1 MNKKK
6 SIVLATAIA
15 TVFLIAMVGSA
26 SAADC
31 GAGTAKPVCEC
42 GDTVK
47 GDFTFTGNLVCSDET
62 MNGLTI
68 GADNIIID
76 GAGYKITGDVA
87 NATCSGGE
95 TAPCVTHSGVVNN
108 AGWANIVVKDLEIEK
123 FCTGVVIG
131 TGTTAVENMTVTK
144 CIIHDCGEST
154 SVTHGIHLVA
164 SNNCTISQNE
174 IYNQN
179 GSADMGDC
187 GSGGNG
193 ITMYG
198 GAAAGNYGNHNTIT
212 CNYLHDNAKCGL
224 HAKKCCMYN
233 TISYNNASSNHGA
246 GIMPECKK
254 SDWNTIEYNTMLG
267 NDYHGFYTCGNHNTI
282 RYNTIK
288 DSGYGD
294 PWGSSNGIKIGAG
307 VKPPPYG
314 QYNDVYNNSAC
325 GTDGTDVW
333 ITQDQYGKTNSVDKN
348 TCNTSNNASY
358 CNDYSCANVVSVYYD
373 FDKDNHY
380 SKDLA
385 DCSCGIVGSKGTC
398 ACCNP
403 GLFNSSHANM
413 LNASRICWL
422 TAGDDVNDCDSS
434 ITGEEISY
442 YCDVDS
448 DGYISASVSGTGTEI
463 PPGCQATPGNDCD
476 DTNPNVNPGATEN
489 CTNGIDDDCDG
500 LIDMAD
506 PDCVAPGEEVTV
518 NATVAV
524 AAPEVVCKCEGP
536 DDDPVKPGTQVEPN
550 LWPDT
555 KTVMK
560 CAIVCD
566 PNSIGDIKYVNATTY
581 YPNTTIK
588 ETQTMHVAN
597 ESEKAACCCDT
608 TGLPNETCQVYAGY
622 ITMEACDPAGNY
634 TVTVTATD
642 NSGATGELSNTF
654 EYLSI
659 IGLDL
664 DLNAVGFG
672 TIVPGETKVVPGDGV
687 WGAPNLTVHSIGNDP
702 VDIEVSATDMTSDGN
717 TITKDNIGCEI
728 DALGSQWLNAPKT
741 FSINLECCSY
751 ENVNLSLHVPEGT
764 AQGAYTGKVTFVAK
778 HA

>member
-1 MNKKK
+1 MNTKDV
-6 SIVLATAIA
+6 ILALAIA
-15 TVFLIAMVGSA
+15 AVFLVAAVGSA
-26 SAADC
+26 SADEAITSLPFTTNEDGERYYLTGDLTC
-31 GAGTAKPVCEC
+31 TNTA
-42 GDTVK
+42 
-47 GDFTFTGNLVCSDET
+47 NAI
-62 MNGLTI
+62 TI
-68 GADNIIID
+68 AHNNVLID
-76 GAGYKITGDVA
+76 GQGNKITGNVA
-87 NATCSGGE
+87 AGICTGGSE
-95 TAPCVTHSGVVNN
+95 SNPVETHSGILNKGGYDNVV
-108 AGWANIVVKDLEIEK
+108 VEDLEIEN
-123 FCTGVVIG
+123 FCTGVTMG
-131 TGTTAVENMTVTK
+131 HSTTDVENMTVTGCK
-144 CIIHDCGEST
+144 IHDCGDS
-154 SVTHGIHLVA
+154 SSITHGIHLSGA
-164 SNNCTISQNE
+164 HHSTITKNE
-174 IYNQN
+174 VYNIA
-179 GSADMGDC
+179 GTADMGSC

-193 ITMYG
+193 ICMFG
-198 GAAAGNYGNHNTIT
+198 GDAAGKGDWNDIT
-212 CNYLHDNAKCGL
+212 CNHLHDNAKCGL
-224 HAKKCCMYN
+224 HAKKKCMHN
-233 TISYNNASSNHGA
+233 IISYNNASGNAGA

-254 SDWNTIEYNTMLG
+254 TDWNTFQYNTMSNNG
-267 NDYHGFYTCGNHNTI
+267 FGGFYTCGNNNTI
-282 RYNTIK
+282 SYNTLIHNGHAMPG
-288 DSGYGD
+288 GYGLEINAGLKM
-294 PWGSSNGIKIGAG
+294 GS
-307 VKPPPYG
+307 PYG
-314 QYNDVYNNSAC
+314 TNNDVINNTVCDSS
-325 GTDGTDVW
+325 GNDIVT
-333 ITQDQYGKTNSVDKN
+333 TNNAQGNTNTVESN
-348 TCNTSNNASY
+348 TCK
-358 CNDYSCANVVSVYYD
+358 DLERGGVVGSCDWSCGSLTTVYYD
-373 FDKDNHY
+373 FDEDEHY
-380 SKDLA
+380 SKDSA
-385 DCSCGIVGSKGTC
+385 DCECGICGGKGKG

-403 GLFNSSHANM
+403 GLFNGSDDAK
-413 LNASRICWL
+413 ASYEASCNCQW
-422 TAGDDVNDCDSS
+422 TAGDDINDCDPG

-463 PPGCQATPGNDCD
+463 PPGCQATPGDDCD

-500 LIDMAD
+500 LTDMAD
-506 PDCVAPGEEVTV
+506 PDCAAPGEEVTV
-518 NATVAV
+518 SATVAV

-566 PNSIGDIKYVNATTY
+566 PNGIDNIKYVNATTY

-597 ESEKAACCCDT
+597 DTEKAACCCDT

-642 NSGATGELSNTF
+642 NSSATGELSNTF

-664 DLNAVGFG
+664 DLSAVGFG

-687 WGAPNLTVHSIGNDP
+687 WGAPNLTVHSIGNGP

-728 DALGSQWLNAPKT
+728 DALGSQWLNAPRT
-741 FSINLECCSY
+741 FSIDLECCSY